1 MEACFTVCDDEMAKM
16 AILAIFTV
24 CDDENGP
31 LYHGNV
37 RFVPAKCHYTR
48 ARARGY
54 TVAFPY
60 TN

>member
-1 MEACFTVCDDEMAKM
+1 MEACFTVSDDEMAKM

-54 TVAFPY
+54 PV
-60 TN
+60 